1 MVSVMEAG
9 VHDLLT
15 KLKPLYSY
23 VKCNVNRVAFS

>member
-1 MVSVMEAG
+1 MVSVKEG
-9 VHDLLT
+9 EVHDLT